1 MKPFFLPLLLPLLLT
16 GCGTMGWFG
25 GDDVDA
31 PAELEDLVS
40 QFPIKTLWSVSVGD
54 GTDEQLVRLV
64 PFVDRDRVYAAAY
77 DGEVRAFDAHSGKLL
92 WSNDTDLK
100 ISGGPGVGEG
110 VVLLGTGDAELVV
123 LDADTG
129 AEKWR
134 ARLSS
139 EALSVPGAGNGVAV
153 VHTLDGKLFG
163 FDVEDGEQLW
173 VYDRATPILTLY
185 GSSSPVISGDSVI
198 CGFASGKLAALDLD
212 SGGVRWEVSVSTPSG
227 RTELERMVDIDGDP
241 LLVDDTLYVTS
252 YQGDLAAV
260 SVETGVVL
268 WRRKLSSYVGAG
280 GDWRQIYSVD
290 TQGKVWAIDQR
301 NSSAVWQNDKLLH
314 RRLSAPAV
322 LGDYVLVGDFEGYL
336 HWLAREDGRIVA
348 RVRVG
353 SDPISAT
360 PVVIDEVVYVYGDGG
375 RLQALTPVLPGAS

>member
-1 MKPFFLPLLLPLLLT
+1 MKPFFLSLLLPLLLT

-25 GDDVDA
+25 GDDADA

-40 QFPIKTLWSVSVGD
+40 QCPIKTLWSVSVGD

-92 WSNDTDLK
+92 WSSDTDLK
-100 ISGGPGVGEG
+100 ISGGPGVGDG

-139 EALSVPGAGNGVAV
+139 EALSVPGAGSGVAV

-290 TQGKVWAIDQR
+290 TQGQVWAIDQR
-301 NSSAVWQNDKLLH
+301 NSSAVWKNDKLLH

-360 PVVIDEVVYVYGDGG
+360 PVVIDGVVYVYGDGG
-375 RLQALTPVLPGAS
+375 RLQALTPVLPGDS